1 MTEHDGPGLE
11 DAGLDAALVALAHR
25 SPVLVALDFDGV
37 IGPIVEHP
45 DDARP
50 TPAAAA
56 ALARLAQAPSVRLA
70 LVSGRRLADLA
81 AVASPPPGTTLV
93 GSHGAER
100 GVVAD
105 DGEARAEPLDLTD
118 EQVALLHE
126 VTRTVTAMA
135 DDAGGWVEHKPT
147 AAVVHTRRIADADAA
162 AELER
167 AVLERMDGRDGLRVL
182 AGKRVVELSVL
193 HATKGEAVTALR
205 DETAAAAVLYAG
217 DDVTDEDALGTL
229 GPGDVGIKV
238 GPGETSAGFRV
249 ADPDA
254 VAALLTRLAD
264 LTDRSRSADAAS
276 DM

>member
-1 MTEHDGPGLE
+1 MTDAEIDR
-11 DAGLDAALVALAHR
+11 AGLDAALVAFAQR

-50 TPAAAA
+50 TPEAAAA
-56 ALARLAQAPSVRLA
+56 IARLVRAPSVRLA
-70 LVSGRRLADLA
+70 LVSGRRIADLA

-100 GVVAD
+100 GVIAD
-105 DGEARAEPLDLTD
+105 DGELVVEPLDLTD
-118 EQVALLHE
+118 EQAALLRE
-126 VTRTVTAMA
+126 VTEAVTAMA
-135 DDAGGWVEHKPT
+135 DEAGGWVEHKPA
-147 AAVVHTRRIADADAA
+147 AAVVHTRRIADEDAA

-167 AVLERMDGRDGLRVL
+167 AVLERMGGRKGLRVL

-205 DETAAAAVLYAG
+205 DESGAVAVLYAG
-217 DDVTDEDALGTL
+217 DDVTDEDALATL
-229 GPGDVGIKV
+229 GADDLGIKV
-238 GPGETSAGFRV
+238 GDGDTCAGFRV
-249 ADPDA
+249 ADPEA
-254 VAALLTRLAD
+254 VAALLSRLAD
-264 LTDRSRSADAAS
+264 LTDRSRSADATS